1 MSDESI
7 GATSEFTTHYSEL
20 STQNCLDMLLSDD
33 KVSHLSHRILAC
45 LKTNPAA
52 RLKGEEAHALREIKR
67 VLASELHQEAETD
80 RVVRARLAS
89 YSRPIVEGS
98 QEWEVLYRKTFEEEL
113 RKRRKP

>member
-1 MSDESI
+1 V
-7 GATSEFTTHYSEL
+7 A
-20 STQNCLDMLLSDD
+20 LLSDD

-45 LKTNPAA
+45 LKTSPAA

-67 VLASELHQEAETD
+67 VLASELHQEEATD